1 MDTLGTVNSNNFGAL
16 EEAERQLRSMESR
29 SRENPDL
36 RGAEESNAQAE
47 RLERWMPDLAIPEFR
62 RSSLPELRSY
72 RANQL
77 RQEGRGRGTSKV
89 PVKIPDTL
97 MRQIHTIAEKN
108 PHLFNDSK
116 EFIDDFALLGLNIG
130 LYVFRSLVD
139 EVDIVQTLS
148 WEDEEMLRSLYRE
161 TQRMKIL
168 AIFDGHCKRMQEEA
182 SHQEDGLKV
191 SNAVLKATDI
201 IMALVDKQIK
211 KYPYQKAEYLEIVEK
226 YFGPQNFRKF
236 RDKQRKREERGS
248 NLADLE
254 GDPAK
259 NSNKRHLALVN
270 TTGSESTNKNAINT
284 I

>member
-1 MDTLGTVNSNNFGAL
+1 MDTLGTINSTNFGAM
-16 EEAERQLRSMESR
+16 EEAERQLRSMEAR

-47 RLERWMPDLAIPEFR
+47 RMERWMPDLAIPEFR

-77 RQEGRGRGTSKV
+77 RQDRGGRGTTKV
-89 PVKIPDTL
+89 PIKIPDTL
-97 MRQIHTIAEKN
+97 MRQIHTVAEKN
-108 PHLFNDSK
+108 PHIFNDSK
-116 EFIDDFALLGLNIG
+116 EFIDDFALLGINIG
-130 LYVFRSLVD
+130 LYVFRIISEDLD
-139 EVDIVQTLS
+139 TVQTIS

-182 SHQEDGLKV
+182 SHQEDDLKIP
-191 SNAVLKATDI
+191 NAVQKATEI
-201 IMALVDKQIK
+201 VLAQADKQIK
-211 KYPYQKAEYLEIVEK
+211 KYPYQKAEYLEVVEK

-248 NLADLE
+248 ILAEQE
-254 GDPAK
+254 GDPTI
-259 NSNKRHLALVN
+259 NLNKRHLALV
-270 TTGSESTNKNAINT
+270 TTDR
-284 I
+284 